1 MIFAL
6 LFIFAFLIGLVS
18 YSLTNQWLFAVV
30 FSLVL
35 FIATTFADTDASEY
49 WGITLVFG
57 LPIVFFASL
66 LGAYVVQL
74 RRGEDESPEL
84 RVESVGDSESGSDS
98 GSPKEP
104 SDKV

>member
-6 LFIFAFLIGLVS
+6 LFIVAFLVGLVS
-18 YSLTNQWLFAVV
+18 YVLTDRWLFAVI
-30 FSLVL
+30 FSLAL
-35 FIATTFADTDASEY
+35 FVATTFADTAASEH

-74 RRGEDESPEL
+74 RRGED
-84 RVESVGDSESGSDS
+84 GDEED
-98 GSPKEP
+98 E
-104 SDKV
+104 V

>member
-6 LFIFAFLIGLVS
+6 LFILAFLVGLVS
-18 YSLTNQWLFAVV
+18 YALTDRWLFAVL
-30 FSLVL
+30 FSVSL
-35 FIATTFADTDASEY
+35 FVVTTFADGDACDY

-74 RRGEDESPEL
+74 RRGEDFPP
-84 RVESVGDSESGSDS
+84 SEEATEDT
-98 GSPKEP
+98 ER
-104 SDKV
+104 